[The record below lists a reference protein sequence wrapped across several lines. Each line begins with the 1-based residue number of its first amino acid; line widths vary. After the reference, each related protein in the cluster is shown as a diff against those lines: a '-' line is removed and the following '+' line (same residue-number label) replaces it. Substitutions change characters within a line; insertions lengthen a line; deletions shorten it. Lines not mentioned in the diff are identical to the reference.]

1 MEDLQN
7 EMLEETKETGKLSTE
22 QAEWMMREHHRNQ
35 QEVKRVYSDEM
46 ARQRM
51 VLNEKLERRR
61 LLAQA
66 KVTLLN
72 NWIN

>member
-1 MEDLQN
+1 MRKRLGVEELQN
-7 EMLEETKETGKLSTE
+7 EMLDETKEQAQLSSE
-22 QAEWMMREHHRNQ
+22 QADWLMREHQKNQ
-35 QEVKRVYSDEM
+35 IEVKRVYGEEL

-66 KVTLLN
+66 KVC
-72 NWIN
+72 